1 VAHTVYEKGR
11 RAVHT
16 TTNTTQKI
24 LANSIHIS
32 VGLYSL
38 LKLQVPE
45 YLAKLRTARGAG
57 RQARLDACKECHAF
71 PKTRPSAPAASAA
84 SAPCSAWGCISVSG
98 VWG

>member
-38 LKLQVPE
+38 LKLQMPE
-45 YLAKLRTARGAG
+45 YLAKLRTARDAG

-71 PKTRPSAPAASAA
+71 PKTRLLPQLPLPPPPRVRHGDAFP
-84 SAPCSAWGCISVSG
+84 
-98 VWG
+98 